1 MEAETTTTNTLEEA
15 PVMTMSERNESRNV
29 TGLPGSG
36 TFLTEHTIHMA
47 MGVCLVLI
55 GIVGVLGNGLV
66 LYVFSRYEQ

>member
-1 MEAETTTTNTLEEA
+1 
-15 PVMTMSERNESRNV
+15 
-29 TGLPGSG
+29 
-36 TFLTEHTIHMA
+36 MA